1 MDSILNQLADLTITG
16 STNNNSINSNSNINE
31 KDKLVSNGKIIK
43 HEGEKKKKRLK
54 RKIKINLR
62 KM

>member
-43 HEGEKKKKRLK
+43 HEGEKKRKRLK
-54 RKIKINLR
+54 RK
-62 KM
+62 